1 VLPDDV
7 VSAHVAACDVM
18 LQPYPDGV
26 SSRRTSAMVA
36 LSHGVPM
43 VTTTGWLTESLW
55 EESGA
60 FELVSADA
68 PERLADAAARLLESP
83 SRRDALSSRAL
94 SLYLSRFDIPHSIR
108 ILREADAASHWLSA
122 AGA

>member
-1 VLPDDV
+1 
-7 VSAHVAACDVM
+7 M

-60 FELVSADA
+60 FELVDADEA
-68 PERLADAAARLLESP
+68 QLLADAAARLLESP
-83 SRRDALSSRAL
+83 SRRSALASRAL
-94 SLYLSRFDIPHSIR
+94 SLYLARFDMPHSIR
-108 ILREADAASHWLSA
+108 ILREADAVVRSLSPA
-122 AGA
+122 RI